1 MAWIVSSNCRVNLRL
16 LIFALEHR
24 ENHAYDLF
32 PSVEFIKR
40 DIMRVVRLRL
50 LALACI
56 FSIAPAFA
64 QQEEAAAQSVSMN
77 PGDVYDLNRQDV
89 TVPIAR
95 NEREDANGNGAVT
108 VPLENLATPMRC
120 MAAWSYLAAS
130 TVRTPKEIA
139 DKHPHFTEAMAS
151 AHWQHWLK
159 LDLVVHNGVLSTDFH
174 QRRLA
179 AERTFATK
187 MTDEGDAYAYR
198 TLGACYVEP
207 SERQIADP
215 TLLLR
220 NFMIEFQGLPDS
232 FAVPVL
238 QRQLRS
244 FPISETIETDTS
256 DNCDL
261 QATIFAE
268 HARVTAV
275 NQCFERGGILASLPK
290 VQIADIDGI
299 CRVTSS
305 IQCENIP

>member
-1 MAWIVSSNCRVNLRL
+1 
-16 LIFALEHR
+16 
-24 ENHAYDLF
+24 
-32 PSVEFIKR
+32 
-40 DIMRVVRLRL
+40 MRVVRLRL

-56 FSIAPAFA
+56 FSIAPSFA
-64 QQEEAAAQSVSMN
+64 QQEGAAAQSASVN
-77 PGDVYDLNRQDV
+77 PGDIYDLSRQDV
-89 TVPIAR
+89 TIPIAQ
-95 NEREDANGNGAVT
+95 NGQDEGSENGAVT

-120 MAAWSYLAAS
+120 MAAWAYLAGRAIEDS
-130 TVRTPKEIA
+130 ETLGKL
-139 DKHPHFTEAMAS
+139 HPDFTEATAS

-159 LDLVVHNGVLSTDFH
+159 LDLVVHNGILSADFH

-179 AERTFATK
+179 AERAFAAN
-187 MTDEGDAYAYR
+187 MAEDGEAYAYR
-198 TLGACYVEP
+198 TLGACYVAP
-207 SERQIADP
+207 SARQIADP
-215 TLLLR
+215 TKLLR

-232 FAVPVL
+232 YAVPVL

-244 FPISETIETDTS
+244 FPISETIETDTG

-290 VQIADIDGI
+290 VQVADIDGI